1 MAEGLPDLEG
11 LPPDGGSWARCS
23 SSRVLQF
30 SELQNGYKKRKEGAN
45 ICIVTEGVKLV
56 SLLAQRQFSSSFHFS
71 TLAVQCSWGLSAPAR
86 DRLLQSESST
96 QEIENLGK
104 ANFWRRKFFFN
115 DFLACII
122 GPSLVQA
129 LGLRV
134 ENKPNNIKEKW
145 KGCCSPRARPR
156 KLQTWAKPTFGGGI
170 NDFWPAL

>member
-86 DRLLQSESST
+86 DRLLQSDSSA
-96 QEIENLGK
+96 QEIANLGK
-104 ANFWRRKFFFN
+104 TNPWGESFFN

-129 LGLRV
+129 LCLRV
-134 ENKPNNIKEKW
+134 EDKPNNIKEKL
-145 KGCCSPRARPR
+145 KGCCSPTARPR
-156 KLQTWAKPTFGGGI
+156 KLQTWAKPTFGGES
-170 NDFWPAL
+170 FF